1 MFFESSDDVYPLR
14 IGQTLRDTAAS
25 RLLTVLGVLG
35 QGAYA
40 VVYLVRESKSKKLFA
55 LKCLSKQGLA
65 WEQLL
70 LQREE
75 AKLHK
80 ALGKH
85 TNIVHLDRYFENKD
99 WLYLVLEYC
108 PGTDLF
114 NWISNRNDC
123 VAADG
128 HRRSET
134 ERLRVV
140 KDVFAQ
146 ILEAVSFCHQR
157 GIFHRDIKP
166 ENFMV
171 CEDGTIKLTDFGL
184 ATMDRTSDDF
194 DCGSKPYMSH
204 ECRVELAA
212 TYSPRLADIWS
223 LGVLLLTLLYR
234 RTPWADPYSE
244 SCATFARFVKDP
256 VHFLSREFGC
266 DMDLALFLS
275 RRVFCSASRRVSLEE
290 FIRRWYEGDLVPV
303 VSRTYTP
310 AVGKTRIGKHMR
322 RESPWRPDAT
332 QLRQILGEI
341 QAAHSAPSAP
351 LMTVKKTQLRSNMDF
366 VSNSWSD
373 LVENDMD
380 FSDPV
385 TFDEH
390 ESTDVEDNIDDDDDE
405 LVDFNSDVANLI
417 PAPTPIRPATT
428 VMSVATAVGSLFINS
443 ALSSST
449 DVSPSASFEDYSLS
463 LANHSMSIECRKL
476 HEIQSCCRRFARDE
490 DEDIFAMDNLEM

>member
-1 MFFESSDDVYPLR
+1 
-14 IGQTLRDTAAS
+14 
-25 RLLTVLGVLG
+25 
-35 QGAYA
+35 
-40 VVYLVRESKSKKLFA
+40 
-55 LKCLSKQGLA
+55 
-65 WEQLL
+65 
-70 LQREE
+70 
-75 AKLHK
+75 
-80 ALGKH
+80 
-85 TNIVHLDRYFENKD
+85 
-99 WLYLVLEYC
+99 
-108 PGTDLF
+108 
-114 NWISNRNDC
+114 
-123 VAADG
+123 
-128 HRRSET
+128 
-134 ERLRVV
+134 
-140 KDVFAQ
+140 
-146 ILEAVSFCHQR
+146 
-157 GIFHRDIKP
+157 
-166 ENFMV
+166 
-171 CEDGTIKLTDFGL
+171 
-184 ATMDRTSDDF
+184 
-194 DCGSKPYMSH
+194 
-204 ECRVELAA
+204 
-212 TYSPRLADIWS
+212 
-223 LGVLLLTLLYR
+223 
-234 RTPWADPYSE
+234 
-244 SCATFARFVKDP
+244 
-256 VHFLSREFGC
+256 
-266 DMDLALFLS
+266 
-275 RRVFCSASRRVSLEE
+275 
-290 FIRRWYEGDLVPV
+290 
-303 VSRTYTP
+303 
-310 AVGKTRIGKHMR
+310 MR